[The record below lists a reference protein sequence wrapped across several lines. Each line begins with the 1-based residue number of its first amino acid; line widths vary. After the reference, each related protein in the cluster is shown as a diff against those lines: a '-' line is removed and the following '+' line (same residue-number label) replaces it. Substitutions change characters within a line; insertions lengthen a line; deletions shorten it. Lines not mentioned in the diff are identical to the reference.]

1 MFDIL
6 KNMKQRMSAAK
17 NLKKYE
23 SMLNVADVASGFCY
37 WKGVLIDKIIRM
49 FKYEGLP
56 PTIPAHELEKIILLT
71 GKAGIISTDKF
82 GYVAVP
88 AAPYGVG
95 LYPSYYPLAIWATHL
110 LRGDGVV
117 NRDIVIIRNNS
128 FLSGID
134 DTICRYARMLADVES
149 TLALSLI
156 NVRQPAMAAAPDEHT
171 AYSYQAA
178 RLALA
183 LGDQEAI
190 LNRSVLDDIK
200 TIDAIHTIPST
211 LLTDIVSVRDEL
223 LSQFFAEFG
232 VASRQSKRAPM
243 TTTEVESDV
252 QVMTVNITDML
263 ESRKESLDALRA
275 VFGMDVSVDLHTAY
289 KPITGSKEASFNTT
303 GNPLTGKSI
312 TGGEDNAVI

>member
-6 KNMKQRMSAAK
+6 KNMKQRMTAAK
-17 NLKKYE
+17 NLKRYE
-23 SMLNVADVASGFCY
+23 LMLDVADVSCGYNY
-37 WKGVLIDKIIRM
+37 WRGVLINKIIRL

-56 PTIPAHELEKIILLT
+56 PTIPGTELEKITMLT
-71 GKAGIISTDKF
+71 GKAGIVNSSKY

-95 LYPSYYPLAIWATHL
+95 LYPAYYPLAIWTTPL
-110 LRGDGVV
+110 IKGDGVV
-117 NRDIVIIRNNS
+117 NKDIVIIRNNA
-128 FLSGID
+128 FLTGMEL
-134 DTICRYARMLADVES
+134 TVNRYARMLADVES
-149 TLALSLI
+149 TLALTLV

-178 RLALA
+178 RLAMT
-183 LGDQEAI
+183 LGDTEAI
-190 LNRSVLDDIK
+190 LNKSVLDDIK
-200 TIDAIHTIPST
+200 TIDAIHTIPAT
-211 LLTDIVSVRDEL
+211 LLTDIVQVRDEL

-243 TTTEVESDV
+243 TITEVESDV

-263 ESRKESLDALRA
+263 ESRKESLAALRS
-275 VFGMDVSVDLHTAY
+275 VFGLDVTVELHPAY
-289 KPITGSKEASFNTT
+289 KPITGSKAASFNTT

-312 TGGEDNAVI
+312 TGGDELQ